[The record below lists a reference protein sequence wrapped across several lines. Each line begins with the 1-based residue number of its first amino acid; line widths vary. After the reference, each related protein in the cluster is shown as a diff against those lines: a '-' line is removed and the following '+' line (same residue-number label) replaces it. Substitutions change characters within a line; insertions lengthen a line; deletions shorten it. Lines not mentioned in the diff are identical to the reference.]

1 MQSFAKS
8 LWRHC
13 ILFYVPPQV
22 CVCIFLFNVWSIQ
35 WALGGS
41 SYIRCKWELHTVM
54 PHVTSKDNCG
64 SVAWVLSDE
73 NANKINIFMRNQS
86 RVLYTLLRV

>member
-1 MQSFAKS
+1 MCHH
-8 LWRHC
+8 R
-13 ILFYVPPQV
+13 YVYA
-22 CVCIFLFNVWSIQ
+22 FFSSMFGLFNGPWEDQAILYTVHV
-35 WALGGS
+35 
-41 SYIRCKWELHTVM
+41 RCKWELHTVM

-73 NANKINIFMRNQS
+73 NANKINNFMRNQS